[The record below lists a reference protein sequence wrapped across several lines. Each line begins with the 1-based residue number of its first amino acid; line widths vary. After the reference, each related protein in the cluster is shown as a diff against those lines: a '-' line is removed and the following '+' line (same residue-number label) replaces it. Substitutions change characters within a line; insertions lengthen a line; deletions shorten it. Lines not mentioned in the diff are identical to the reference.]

1 MKNLAIKLGNKEI
14 SYKSMPYV
22 IAEIGVNHEG
32 SKEKAYE
39 LIKLAKEGG
48 ADAAKFQTY
57 KAEKIA
63 SKNSPSYWDLSK
75 ESTESQFQLFKK
87 YDSFDEEDYRDL
99 ANYCEE
105 MKIDFLS
112 TPFDHDAVDFLYELM
127 PFYKIASADIT
138 NVPLLRKI
146 GSKEKAIILSTGAS
160 SYKEID
166 FCLSLLSEFNL
177 PSISLLHCILNYPT
191 PDKYAH
197 LDMIA
202 SLKDRYPKNLIGYS
216 DHTLPDVHMTSLTTA
231 YNYGAC
237 IIEKHFTDDKSLP
250 GNDHYHAM
258 DKEDL
263 IILKDQLKKIH
274 DLKGDK
280 SLKEPIKSEDI
291 SRKNARRSIVALRDI
306 VKGEKLTEENITYK
320 RPCYGIPTSEWDNAL
335 GKEVNKDISEDS
347 FINWK
352 DLN

>member
-1 MKNLAIKLGNKEI
+1 MKDLTAKLGQREI
-14 SYKSMPYV
+14 SNNSMPYV

-39 LIKLAKEGG
+39 LIRLAKEGG

-75 ESTESQFQLFKK
+75 ESTESQFKLFKK
-87 YDSFDEEDYRDL
+87 YDSFNENDYRDL
-99 ANYCEE
+99 ANYCQE

-112 TPFDHDAVDFLYELM
+112 TAFDHDAVDFLFELM

-146 GSKEKAIILSTGAS
+146 GSKEKAVVVSTGAS
-160 SYKEID
+160 NYEEID
-166 FCLSLLSEFNL
+166 FCLRLLSEFNI

-191 PDKYAH
+191 PDEYAY
-197 LDMIA
+197 LDMIK
-202 SLKDRYPKNLIGYS
+202 SLKYKYPNHLIGYS
-216 DHTLPDVHMTSLTTA
+216 DHTLPDGHMTSLTTA
-231 YNYGAC
+231 FNYGAC

-263 IILKDQLKKIH
+263 LILTDQLKKIFE
-274 DLKGDK
+274 LKGNK
-280 SLKEPIKSEDI
+280 STKEPIKSEDI
-291 SRKNARRSIVALRDI
+291 SRKNARRSIVAVRDL
-306 VKGEKLTEENITYK
+306 VEGEKITEENITYK
-320 RPCYGIPTSEWDNAL
+320 RPCYGIPISEWDKVL
-335 GKEVNKDISEDS
+335 GKVINKNISEDS
-347 FINWK
+347 FINWE
-352 DLN
+352 DLI